1 MQPPVYSKVTQCG
14 NFLRHQLEVY
24 IRKPPH
30 RISQKKEEEQAKK
43 TSKITSTSRQERK
56 RDIEKTPTCLAKC
69 LRAFDIDLVWKTSSV
84 WKKKCSAKCAPSV
97 CVAESVNVEERRRRA
112 LQSVCAPNKFGA

>member
-56 RDIEKTPTCLAKC
+56 RDIEKTPT
-69 LRAFDIDLVWKTSSV
+69 
-84 WKKKCSAKCAPSV
+84 P
-97 CVAESVNVEERRRRA
+97 EERRTSEEDV
-112 LQSVCAPNKFGA
+112 QDNKHISTESKKRYREDADVPC